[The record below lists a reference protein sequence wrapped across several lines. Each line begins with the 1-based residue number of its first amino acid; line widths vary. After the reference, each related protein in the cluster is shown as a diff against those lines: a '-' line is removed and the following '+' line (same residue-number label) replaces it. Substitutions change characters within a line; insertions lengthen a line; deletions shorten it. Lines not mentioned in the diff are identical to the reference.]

1 MLIYIDISKLDI
13 EKGVVNITGIEK
25 ARKRAGMKQ
34 TELAEQMGTVQS
46 TISMWENGTSLP
58 TADKLPKLAR
68 VLGCTI
74 DELFDDT
81 DESA

>member
-1 MLIYIDISKLDI
+1 MYFTFIKFVDKREAI
-13 EKGVVNITGIEK
+13 NITGIEK

>member
-1 MLIYIDISKLDI
+1 MIKKKRI
-13 EKGVVNITGIEK
+13 EI
-25 ARKRAGMKQ
+25 GMTQK
-34 TELAEQMGTVQS
+34 ELAEKLNLSRATVA
-46 TISMWENGTSLP
+46 MWENGTSLP